1 MDNKSYIAV
10 TILLLMTFF
19 LATGIKANGRSNRVP
34 DITGEYYRQIVDDIL
49 SSHRDK
55 GKRKIKQGT

>member
-10 TILLLMTFF
+10 TLLLLMTFF

-34 DITGEYYRQIVDDIL
+34 DITGDTTDR
-49 SSHRDK
+49 
-55 GKRKIKQGT
+55 